1 MLVAHNAQSGQLLT
15 PLHSDVGFIPCPA
28 FWREE
33 PSTTVSR
40 YLNCHQTLWNSCH
53 SLRMFTSSLMEEVKS
68 LEEDIEA
75 VKEKVDDP
83 MMCEKVRLFIYAP
96 QEIQQFYKEE
106 SRKSLVISIRSD

>member
-1 MLVAHNAQSGQLLT
+1 
-15 PLHSDVGFIPCPA
+15 
-28 FWREE
+28 
-33 PSTTVSR
+33 
-40 YLNCHQTLWNSCH
+40 
-53 SLRMFTSSLMEEVKS
+53 MEEVKM

-106 SRKSLVISIRSD
+106 SCEFRCLVDKVRLTRLTSGGGNASDRDRTEEFGASGPFKTADASGCQVMGEVSAIHQVQEGAR

>member
-1 MLVAHNAQSGQLLT
+1 
-15 PLHSDVGFIPCPA
+15 
-28 FWREE
+28 
-33 PSTTVSR
+33 
-40 YLNCHQTLWNSCH
+40 
-53 SLRMFTSSLMEEVKS
+53 MFTSSLMEEVKI

-106 SRKSLVISIRSD
+106 SCGFPAFLIRSN